1 MKKTLIAVAAAAA
14 LATTSAFAEI
24 TFGAWVKGVLVPV
37 AYDGVDTKAGLTQSW
52 GGAARTG
59 AISINGV
66 TEDEKAGFTFDVR
79 DEAGTGITKGDRSV
93 LWVKPIDM
101 LKLSVGAFDGP
112 DNGFRQGSGTFG
124 IHNYLRSEATFLH
137 DYFLN
142 GDDAIMDGKAGDG
155 LIAELTPIE
164 GLKIMANIPFL
175 SWSGKSDAKLK
186 EIFGGEN
193 EWKVATNVDVAW
205 VVQKYLSKEES
216 IDGGSLV
223 VVNDAYDVYRYF
235 QLGAAYTIDGIGTAK
250 VLWTNTDYKVTD
262 GTDDYNYYG
271 NLGVAFDLTAVENLY
286 VAIGVKQTIGDKEAI
301 DTVASVADNG
311 FRAGTQIAVDA
322 SYNVLDNLTVH
333 AAGGVFISS
342 WSDIDPVW
350 GVAVGADY
358 GVLDNVVLN
367 ADVRYAGKVKAD
379 DETLYKDAF
388 EFLVGAKY
396 IINSNASISAGFEG
410 VTNGWGLKEIDA
422 GTKKSGKVY
431 EGLVWAIPV
440 VFELSL

>member
-52 GGAARTG
+52 GDAARTG

-101 LKLSVGAFDGP
+101 LKLSVGAFAGE

-124 IHNYLRSEATFLH
+124 IHNYLRSEATLLH

-175 SWSGKSDAKLK
+175 SWSGK
-186 EIFGGEN
+186 
-193 EWKVATNVDVAW
+193 
-205 VVQKYLSKEES
+205 
-216 IDGGSLV
+216 LV

-301 DTVASVADNG
+301 DSNVADNG